1 MDYTQFLVMKEELSL
16 IIVMVLI
23 FLADLFVDSRTN
35 SPRPKFFTLLPVLLM
50 VVHTAINI
58 IPGAEARSAFGGMY
72 NYMPMMTIVKSIL
85 NIGTLIIFLMAH
97 KWLSRPDTAFKQ
109 GEFYVLILST
119 LLGMYLMISSGH
131 FLIFFIGLETA
142 SIPAA
147 ALVAFDKYKHNSAE
161 AGAKYILSALFSTGL
176 MLYGLS
182 FLYGATG
189 TLYFADIP
197 AKIDGSMFQ
206 IMAFVFFFVGM
217 GFKISLV
224 PFHLWTADVYQGAP
238 TAITSYLSVVSKGS
252 AAFVL
257 MVVLYKVFA
266 PLIVQWQEVLFWIII
281 ISITIAN
288 LFAIRQKDIKRF
300 MAFSAISQAGYIM
313 LGVISGDAI
322 GMTNLVYYLLV
333 YMVATLGAFIVISV
347 IEQQSGKTNID
358 DYNGL
363 GDTNPYLAFFMT
375 LALFSLAGIPPFA
388 GFFSKFF
395 IFMSAFQA
403 GFHLLVFI
411 ALVNTVVSLYYYLL
425 IVKAMYIKDSE
436 SPVAAFRSDNYSR
449 TGMAICLIGIIGIGL
464 VGAIYSIINGLSYG
478 M

>member
-1 MDYTQFLVMKEELSL
+1 
-16 IIVMVLI
+16 
-23 FLADLFVDSRTN
+23 
-35 SPRPKFFTLLPVLLM
+35 
-50 VVHTAINI
+50 
-58 IPGAEARSAFGGMY
+58 
-72 NYMPMMTIVKSIL
+72 
-85 NIGTLIIFLMAH
+85 
-97 KWLSRPDTAFKQ
+97 
-109 GEFYVLILST
+109 
-119 LLGMYLMISSGH
+119 
-131 FLIFFIGLETA
+131 
-142 SIPAA
+142 
-147 ALVAFDKYKHNSAE
+147 
-161 AGAKYILSALFSTGL
+161 
-176 MLYGLS
+176 MLCGLS

-206 IMAFVFFFVGM
+206 IMAFAFFFVGM

-252 AAFVL
+252 AAFAL

-358 DYNGL
+358 DYNG
-363 GDTNPYLAFFMT
+363 F
-375 LALFSLAGIPPFA
+375 
-388 GFFSKFF
+388 
-395 IFMSAFQA
+395 
-403 GFHLLVFI
+403 
-411 ALVNTVVSLYYYLL
+411 
-425 IVKAMYIKDSE
+425 
-436 SPVAAFRSDNYSR
+436 
-449 TGMAICLIGIIGIGL
+449 
-464 VGAIYSIINGLSYG
+464 SYG
-478 M
+478 I

>member
-35 SPRPKFFTLLPVLLM
+35 SPRPKFFTLLPVVLM

-449 TGMAICLIGIIGIGL
+449 AGMAICLIGLIGIGL